1 MRFTVSRQTARK
13 INRQQ
18 SRKVILYRQPS
29 KMQIKINLQK
39 FHGISNLTIL
49 ADLHGILASE

>member
-1 MRFTVSRQTARK
+1 MRLTVSRQTARK

-29 KMQIKINLQK
+29 KMQIKINRQK
-39 FHGISNLTIL
+39 VSRYFKSHYFS
-49 ADLHGILASE
+49 

>member
-29 KMQIKINLQK
+29 KMQIKINRQ
-39 FHGISNLTIL
+39 NLTIL